1 MINSNEQSRSYMAE
15 TRKKHK
21 VTHGSVD
28 LSKEF
33 NKFIKENKKLL
44 KKLSD

>member
-1 MINSNEQSRSYMAE
+1 MNRIGSNMAE
-15 TRKKHK
+15 TQKKHK
-21 VTHGSVD
+21 ITQGSVN

-33 NKFIKENKKLL
+33 NQFIKENKKLL

>member
-1 MINSNEQSRSYMAE
+1 MNRVGSYMAG
-15 TRKKHK
+15 TQKKHK

-33 NKFIKENKKLL
+33 NQFIKENKKLL

>member
-1 MINSNEQSRSYMAE
+1 MTKQSKKKKISY
-15 TRKKHK
+15 
-21 VTHGSVD
+21 GSVD

-33 NKFIKENKKLL
+33 NQFIKKNKKLL

>member
-1 MINSNEQSRSYMAE
+1 MVESQ
-15 TRKKHK
+15 KKHK
-21 VTHGSVD
+21 VTSGSID

-33 NKFIKENKKLL
+33 NQFIKENKKLL

>member
-1 MINSNEQSRSYMAE
+1 MTESQ
-15 TRKKHK
+15 KKNK

-33 NKFIKENKKLL
+33 NQFIKENKKLL

>member
-1 MINSNEQSRSYMAE
+1 MSGNE
-15 TRKKHK
+15 KKPK
-21 VTHGSVD
+21 VTRGSVD

-33 NKFIKENKKLL
+33 NQFIKENKKLL

>member
-1 MINSNEQSRSYMAE
+1 MAE
-15 TRKKHK
+15 SQKKHK
-21 VTHGSVD
+21 VIHGSAD

-33 NKFIKENKKLL
+33 NQFIKENKKLL

>member
-1 MINSNEQSRSYMAE
+1 MAE
-15 TRKKHK
+15 SQKKHK
-21 VTHGSVD
+21 VIHGSVD

-33 NKFIKENKKLL
+33 NQFIKENKKLL

>member
-1 MINSNEQSRSYMAE
+1 MAG
-15 TRKKHK
+15 TQKKHN
-21 VTHGSVD
+21 VTQGSVD

-33 NKFIKENKKLL
+33 NQFVKKNKKLL

>member
-1 MINSNEQSRSYMAE
+1 MSKNQKN
-15 TRKKHK
+15 HK
-21 VTHGSVD
+21 ATQGSVD